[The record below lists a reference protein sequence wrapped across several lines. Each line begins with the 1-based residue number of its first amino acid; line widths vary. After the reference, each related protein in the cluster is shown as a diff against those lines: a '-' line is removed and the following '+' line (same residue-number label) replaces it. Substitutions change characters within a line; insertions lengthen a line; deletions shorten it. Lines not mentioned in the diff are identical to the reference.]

1 MNCKNFYLKT
11 LLPIVAMMIMLQTGK
26 AFTPK
31 FGATT
36 VPLKTDVST
45 QVKAL
50 RSGSEWKISVTARN
64 NGKEKAIFKLRLT
77 AEPHIK
83 NATFLIPGI
92 NYNGNMDVPNLP
104 TSWQKDGEPW
114 VFSYDR
120 GSIPSCTISE
130 NDERVFALYASTD
143 DTLSYVSSCA
153 VEKLQD
159 SSFRHV
165 MYWPVTEAPL
175 TYSGKLKFTDRY
187 DTYLTLFPGE
197 EITVKANACTGKP
210 QWRGYG
216 FAEVFPYAWKNLSH
230 EVPAQHSVAE
240 TRALDKAFQDWSRRQ
255 DDEGYWYGGIVDDEV
270 FIAGY
275 YGTGKSHDG
284 YTVEDY
290 YKNPSLNRWATD
302 EINQSK
308 HLRKG
313 EYVRGPGRSIGF
325 GAQSFQMARLSIR
338 YGLENNSPE
347 DLDFGIKVLKSWI
360 SVRGQ
365 PSGFFC
371 EYKKKDKPAI
381 NASHVGWAISEFSR
395 VAMLLGEQG
404 TEFKDAATRL
414 VKPVLAGV
422 RQDGNIGSVWN
433 WNTGKVMSYNGDGG
447 GYVLMGLVKYWEMT
461 HDDSLIPVI
470 DKAFEYYYRTDI
482 NSFRCFGG
490 AMDCASIDREGIHPF
505 MTAAITLYK
514 KTGKE
519 KYLEYARKAGWYFL
533 SWLYIQNPIYDPSC
547 DFAVFNW
554 KPAGAT
560 IVGTEH
566 SALDEYAC
574 VLLPE
579 FFALS
584 KIDRKPIW
592 KEVAALIW
600 RNGTQGFADANRPV
614 WHNLE
619 RPLGSKNEA
628 IFPSRWS
635 KYKPVESARGSIND
649 HLTAWAGTYRLASLY
664 ELSEEDILWLDQQR

>member
-1 MNCKNFYLKT
+1 MNCKYLKT
-11 LLPIVAMMIMLQTGK
+11 LLPIVAMTIMLQTGK

-159 SSFRHV
+159 GSFRHV

-187 DTYLTLFPGE
+187 DTYLTLLPGE

-290 YKNPSLNRWATD
+290 YKKPSLNRWATD
-302 EINQSK
+302 EISQSK

-347 DLDFGIKVLKSWI
+347 DLDFGIKVLK
-360 SVRGQ
+360 
-365 PSGFFC
+365 
-371 EYKKKDKPAI
+371 
-381 NASHVGWAISEFSR
+381 
-395 VAMLLGEQG
+395 
-404 TEFKDAATRL
+404 
-414 VKPVLAGV
+414 
-422 RQDGNIGSVWN
+422 
-433 WNTGKVMSYNGDGG
+433 
-447 GYVLMGLVKYWEMT
+447 
-461 HDDSLIPVI
+461 
-470 DKAFEYYYRTDI
+470 
-482 NSFRCFGG
+482 
-490 AMDCASIDREGIHPF
+490 
-505 MTAAITLYK
+505 
-514 KTGKE
+514 
-519 KYLEYARKAGWYFL
+519 
-533 SWLYIQNPIYDPSC
+533 
-547 DFAVFNW
+547 
-554 KPAGAT
+554 
-560 IVGTEH
+560 
-566 SALDEYAC
+566 
-574 VLLPE
+574 
-579 FFALS
+579 
-584 KIDRKPIW
+584 
-592 KEVAALIW
+592 
-600 RNGTQGFADANRPV
+600 
-614 WHNLE
+614 
-619 RPLGSKNEA
+619 
-628 IFPSRWS
+628 
-635 KYKPVESARGSIND
+635 
-649 HLTAWAGTYRLASLY
+649 
-664 ELSEEDILWLDQQR
+664 

>member
-1 MNCKNFYLKT
+1 MNCKYLKT
-11 LLPIVAMMIMLQTGK
+11 LLPIVAMTIMLQTGK

-159 SSFRHV
+159 GSFRHV

-187 DTYLTLFPGE
+187 DTYLTLLPGE

-284 YTVEDY
+284 YTVEDVDLLVVCH
-290 YKNPSLNRWATD
+290 K
-302 EINQSK
+302 
-308 HLRKG
+308 KG
-313 EYVRGPGRSIGF
+313 S
-325 GAQSFQMARLSIR
+325 
-338 YGLENNSPE
+338 
-347 DLDFGIKVLKSWI
+347 
-360 SVRGQ
+360 
-365 PSGFFC
+365 
-371 EYKKKDKPAI
+371 
-381 NASHVGWAISEFSR
+381 SR
-395 VAMLLGEQG
+395 
-404 TEFKDAATRL
+404 
-414 VKPVLAGV
+414 
-422 RQDGNIGSVWN
+422 
-433 WNTGKVMSYNGDGG
+433 
-447 GYVLMGLVKYWEMT
+447 
-461 HDDSLIPVI
+461 
-470 DKAFEYYYRTDI
+470 
-482 NSFRCFGG
+482 
-490 AMDCASIDREGIHPF
+490 
-505 MTAAITLYK
+505 
-514 KTGKE
+514 
-519 KYLEYARKAGWYFL
+519 
-533 SWLYIQNPIYDPSC
+533 
-547 DFAVFNW
+547 
-554 KPAGAT
+554 
-560 IVGTEH
+560 
-566 SALDEYAC
+566 
-574 VLLPE
+574 
-579 FFALS
+579 
-584 KIDRKPIW
+584 
-592 KEVAALIW
+592 
-600 RNGTQGFADANRPV
+600 
-614 WHNLE
+614 
-619 RPLGSKNEA
+619 
-628 IFPSRWS
+628 
-635 KYKPVESARGSIND
+635 
-649 HLTAWAGTYRLASLY
+649 
-664 ELSEEDILWLDQQR
+664 